1 MTSEQKKQIHL
12 LREKGYG
19 YTTIAEA
26 LGLTKNQVSA
36 YCRRNN
42 LSGTKAERTVSSR
55 PDSACC
61 LCCGKPL
68 TQTPGRKPIKFC
80 SNECRVKWWNS
91 HQDMVDKKAIYSFTC
106 ACCGKEF
113 TAYGNAK
120 RKYCSHA
127 CYITDRFGT
136 GSTNDG

>member
-1 MTSEQKKQIHL
+1 MTSEQKQQIHL

-19 YTTIAEA
+19 YATIAEA

-42 LSGTKAERTVSSR
+42 LSGTKAERTVSSH
-55 PDSACC
+55 PDRDCC

-68 TQTPGRKPIKFC
+68 TQAPGRKPIKFC

-91 HQDMVDKKAIYSFTC
+91 HQDMVNKKAIYSFTC

-113 TAYGNAK
+113 TAYGNTK

-127 CYITDRFGT
+127 CYITDRFGP
-136 GSTNDG
+136 GSAND

>member
-1 MTSEQKKQIHL
+1 MISEQKQQIHL

-19 YTTIAEA
+19 YATIAEA

-55 PDSACC
+55 PDSDCC

-68 TQTPGRKPIKFC
+68 TRLPEESLSSFAAMSAVLSGGT
-80 SNECRVKWWNS
+80 
-91 HQDMVDKKAIYSFTC
+91 AI
-106 ACCGKEF
+106 
-113 TAYGNAK
+113 
-120 RKYCSHA
+120 R
-127 CYITDRFGT
+127 IW
-136 GSTNDG
+136 

>member
-1 MTSEQKKQIHL
+1 MTSEQKQQIHL

-19 YTTIAEA
+19 YATIAEA

-55 PDSACC
+55 PDSDCC

-91 HQDMVDKKAIYSFTC
+91 HQDMVNKKAIYSFTC

-136 GSTNDG
+136 GSTND

>member
-1 MTSEQKKQIHL
+1 MTSEQKQQIYL

-19 YTTIAEA
+19 YATIAET

-42 LSGTKAERTVSSR
+42 LSGIKAERTVSNR
-55 PDSACC
+55 PDSDCC
-61 LCCGKPL
+61 LFCGKPL

-91 HQDMVDKKAIYSFTC
+91 HQDMVNKKAIYSFTC

-127 CYITDRFGT
+127 CYITGRFGG
-136 GSTNDG
+136 GSHE